1 MSETENSPVTNEY
14 TDNELITLIRKGSD
28 KAFNLL
34 IFRYTGMVSLL
45 SKKYFSP
52 SLTADDWFQEG
63 MIGFLD
69 AVRTY
74 DSDGGASFATY
85 ATVCIRNRLNSSLR
99 KVKHSADESPSDVI
113 SINDDMIPMDSPEN
127 DYIENE
133 NYRLFTESAFKQLS
147 ETEQKVIGYYLA
159 GFSYVETA
167 EILGISEKSVDNAL
181 CRAKS
186 KLKKVFGKMNDPA

>member
-1 MSETENSPVTNEY
+1 MANTPVTNEY
-14 TDNELITLIRKGSD
+14 SDNELIDLVRKGSD
-28 KAFNLL
+28 SAFNLL

-69 AVRTY
+69 AVRTF
-74 DSDGGASFATY
+74 SIDGGASFATY
-85 ATVCIRNRLNSSLR
+85 ATVCIRNRLNSSL
-99 KVKHSADESPSDVI
+99 KKAKNSAAVQASDSIVFDSDIIPSV
-113 SINDDMIPMDSPEN
+113 DSPEDN
-127 DYIENE
+127 YIENE
-133 NYRLFTESAFKQLS
+133 NYRVFTQSAFSRLS

-159 GFSYVETA
+159 GFSYTETA
-167 EILGISEKSVDNAL
+167 SILGISEKSVDNAL

-186 KLKKVFGKMNDPA
+186 KLKKSLGTQ

>member
-1 MSETENSPVTNEY
+1 MSEAENSPVTNEY
-14 TDNELITLIRKGSD
+14 TDVELINLTRQGSD
-28 KAFNLL
+28 KAFNML

-52 SLTADDWFQEG
+52 SLTPDDWFQEG

-74 DSDGGASFATY
+74 DSNGSASFATY

-99 KVKHSADESPSDVI
+99 KVRNSANETPSDVVPLKENI
-113 SINDDMIPMDSPEN
+113 LPVDSPEN

-133 NYRLFTESAFKQLS
+133 NYRLFTESAFKLLS
-147 ETEQKVIGYYLA
+147 DTEQKVIGYYLA
-159 GFSYVETA
+159 GFSYAETA
-167 EILGISEKSVDNAL
+167 EKLGISEKSVDNAL
-181 CRAKS
+181 CRAKA
-186 KLKKVFGKMNDPA
+186 KLKKEFGKMNYPA

>member
-1 MSETENSPVTNEY
+1 MSETEKTPVTHEY
-14 TDNELITLIRKGSD
+14 TDDELISLIRKGSD

-74 DSDGGASFATY
+74 SCDAGASFNTY
-85 ATVCIRNRLNSSLR
+85 AGVCIRNRLNSSL
-99 KVKHSADESPSDVI
+99 KKAMNSAAEHPADSV
-113 SINDDMIPMDSPEN
+113 SIIDDPTLPVFSPED

-133 NYRLFTESAFKQLS
+133 NYRLFTENAFKHLS
-147 ETEQKVIGYYLA
+147 ETEQKVTGYYIA
-159 GFSYVETA
+159 GFSYSETA
-167 EILGISEKSVDNAL
+167 KKLGISEKSVDNAL
-181 CRAKS
+181 CRAKA
-186 KLKKVFGKMNDPA
+186 KLKKVFGS